1 MFINSSLHCIIWWF
15 NIFFSPFSQNE
26 NKDNE
31 TWDWQAILYIIED
44 LLGGSSA
51 IGNIVMRI
59 FGYVLQNP
67 HVYEK
72 LRAEVSITTIIYC
85 IPPWK
90 QNNVKFVACSFIYFH
105 VMSLLNNWF
114 SCRSTKKLA
123 RIRHR
128 NWTTN
133 PRWFTRRQW
142 SSRFFVSL
150 RPQSSHT

>member
-1 MFINSSLHCIIWWF
+1 MYSSLF
-15 NIFFSPFSQNE
+15 LLFGDLTFFSYIFSQNE

-72 LRAEVSITTIIYC
+72 LRAEVSTTTG
-85 IPPWK
+85 
-90 QNNVKFVACSFIYFH
+90 F
-105 VMSLLNNWF
+105 
-114 SCRSTKKLA
+114 
-123 RIRHR
+123 
-128 NWTTN
+128 
-133 PRWFTRRQW
+133 
-142 SSRFFVSL
+142 
-150 RPQSSHT
+150 